1 VSRARPGRR
10 AAIVAAAALLLA
22 GPAGRADAQAPART
36 PSAAPRALAQQVDA
50 GRTAN
55 EPAVLREFAE
65 LLAIPNIASDS
76 VNIRRNAR
84 WIVDAYAKRGVA
96 LRLLES
102 PSGGPPA
109 VFGELR
115 APGATRTVLLY
126 AHYDGQPVNPAE
138 WATPPFTPTL
148 RDGPLES
155 GGKVVPLPDRPG
167 VTGDEW
173 RLFGR
178 GAGDDK
184 APILA
189 VLAALDAMK
198 AGGAKPSV
206 NVKFYFDG
214 EEEAGDPHLRPLLEQ
229 HRELLRADV
238 LLFADGPVHQTR
250 RQQIVYGVRGTMGME
265 LTTYGP
271 LRALHSGHYGN
282 WAPNPIASLA
292 GLLAKMRD
300 DEGRILIPGFLDD
313 VRAATDADRRA
324 IAAAPSADSA
334 LRHDLALGRTEG
346 GETLGESI
354 MRPALNLRG
363 IRSGG
368 VGPAG
373 SNTIQPEATASIDFR
388 LVPDQTPARI
398 REKIEGFL
406 TAQGWHVVHDVPT
419 PEVRRAHPRVVRVDW
434 REAGYAAVRSPLD
447 LPAARAIVRV
457 VGDAHAQPPVEVPIL
472 GGSLPIA
479 DFVDVLKT
487 PVLIVPIANHDDA
500 QHAPNEHLRLRN
512 LWDGIVTFGAIF
524 TRLGA
529 EWPGAAI

>member
-1 VSRARPGRR
+1 
-10 AAIVAAAALLLA
+10 VAAAVASLLLGA
-22 GPAGRADAQAPART
+22 APPASAQAT
-36 PSAAPRALAQQVDA
+36 PAAPRATSAPTRALAQRVDA
-50 GRTAN
+50 WRRAN
-55 EPAVLREFAE
+55 EPAVLREFAD

-102 PSGGPPA
+102 PTGGPPA

-138 WATPPFTPTL
+138 WASPPFTPTM

-167 VTGDEW
+167 VAGDEW
-173 RLFGR
+173 RLFAR

-184 APILA
+184 APIIA
-189 VLAALDAMK
+189 ALAALDAMK
-198 AGGAKPSV
+198 ATGARPSV

-214 EEEAGDPHLRPLLEQ
+214 EEEAGDPHLRALLEA
-229 HRELLRADV
+229 HKELLRADV

-292 GLLAKMRD
+292 GLLARMRD

-313 VRAATDADRRA
+313 VRAPTDADRRA

-346 GETLGESI
+346 SESLALSI
-354 MRPALNLRG
+354 MRPSLNLRG

-368 VGPAG
+368 VGAAG

-388 LVPDQTPARI
+388 LVPDQTPARV
-398 REKIEGFL
+398 REKVERFL
-406 TAQGWHVVHDVPT
+406 EAERWHVVHDVPDAT
-419 PEVRRAHPRVVRVDW
+419 TRRAHPRVVRVDW

-479 DFVDVLKT
+479 DFVEVLKT

-529 EWPGAAI
+529 EWPGTAM